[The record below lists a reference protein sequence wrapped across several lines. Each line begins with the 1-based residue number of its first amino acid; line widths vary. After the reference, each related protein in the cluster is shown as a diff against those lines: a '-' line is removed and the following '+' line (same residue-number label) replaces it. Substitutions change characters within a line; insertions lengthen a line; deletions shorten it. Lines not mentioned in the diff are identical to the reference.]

1 MRTRQWQRLR
11 LLWLAVAG
19 LCVLRRGCLALG
31 ASVKLGTAASPC
43 TTCSGFTDCT
53 RLWPNLSK
61 ELVPA
66 TNRASIQNTLHKPRA
81 GSSQGIII
89 KSMPQLHCAWLCVL
103 AGGAALWACLC
114 LFQGV
119 FLSGRTAEAPMQC
132 SPRSLMGWQRGS
144 RSEPPITSGEK
155 LAKWIGPCT

>member
-1 MRTRQWQRLR
+1 M
-11 LLWLAVAG
+11 AVAG

-81 GSSQGIII
+81 KLSQL
-89 KSMPQLHCAWLCVL
+89 QFLHGWKQPGHHYKINAP
-103 AGGAALWACLC
+103 ASLC
-114 LFQGV
+114 LTV
-119 FLSGRTAEAPMQC
+119 CVSR
-132 SPRSLMGWQRGS
+132 RGS
-144 RSEPPITSGEK
+144 IMGLFVFIPGGVSEWQDSRGADAMLSTLTNGLTER
-155 LAKWIGPCT
+155 L